1 MLHQL
6 PERMLRRL
14 GPHYILWM
22 MAATRV
28 SGSIGGLLVLYY
40 VHLTLT
46 LPDIVRRH
54 FEMVALA
61 SVAAAV
67 MLTALYSLWETRR
80 LRQALALIHRGLPVE
95 GDLGQEAGREAVTF
109 AGRHH
114 LAESWLVPCSTAA
127 PLLIFL
133 RLVDHASVVV
143 LINVSMAA
151 FMGTVMALMSTYF
164 VIAACMRPVIAYLLE
179 NGAVIDFDK
188 LPVSRLRNRLN
199 ICFSLIILTTALM
212 IGTLARQRA
221 ADMVNQP
228 ETQQV
233 ALASLKAHTTYITI
247 AAVAIGLVFSTVLA
261 RSVAVRVGRLVDSMK
276 RVQAGDLSVRM
287 TPSGNDE
294 IDIVTCQF
302 NAMVS
307 QLDRN
312 DHTIR
317 DLNANLERKV
327 KQRTRQLSRKK
338 RELQASLSQLQEYD
352 RLKTEFF
359 SNVSHELRT
368 PLTMILA
375 PIEEIINKRRGELA
389 GDTAYMLDAA
399 LVNGRRLL
407 DLINRLL
414 EFSTLEAGRAK
425 LRLSPVD
432 LGQMAEELVAVAA
445 PLARQRQIELR
456 LERDADLPAIGADAD
471 KLDSVVTNLLSNA
484 MKFTPAGGTV
494 EIKTLRRGDRACVYV
509 RDTGIGISA
518 EDHRRVFER
527 FVQLDGSTSRR
538 YSGTGLGLAL
548 VKEIVEL
555 HGGQVFLESE
565 VGRGT
570 TFWFELPITEPPT
583 ESQRQA
589 ASLVRSCRFADLVVC
604 EPEEQE
610 QIPAVAAPS
619 ASFDVPRLL
628 VVDDTPEMRRLVA
641 AVLKDQYRVF
651 TACDGE
657 EGWQTA
663 LREMPD
669 LIISDVMMPVVDGY
683 EFCRRI
689 KGHPATER
697 IPFVLLTAK
706 ADRTMKIEGLE
717 TGADDYLVKPFDAEE
732 LRARVRSLLRL
743 RTLDRKLDERNVE
756 LESTLAALQSTQEQ
770 MMQVAHLAGMT
781 EIATGVLH
789 NVGNVLNNVNVSTT
803 VIGERLRRLRVDGV
817 AKTARLLDEHAA
829 DLPGF
834 FAEAD
839 CGERIRRYLSGVARE
854 LEDDRQALVVE
865 MEFLVDKV
873 QHIRNIIV
881 AEQHYARRVSFR
893 ELCDVHKLIEDTL
906 LMHGHSLAKHQVTVR
921 REFDELP
928 PGQLEKSKLLQVVDN
943 LVKNAIESMSAGG
956 GTGTLTIRTLR
967 LDDDRVRVEVADT
980 GLGIDPDDANRIF
993 NFGFTTKSSG
1003 NGFGLHSAANAM
1015 AEMGGSISASSE
1027 GLGKGA
1033 TFAIEFGLNRGSGN
1047 AIDDDREGQVP
1058 FLALTAG

>member
-1 MLHQL
+1 MVRRL
-6 PERMLRRL
+6 PERTLRRL

-22 MAATRV
+22 MAVTRA

-46 LPDIVRRH
+46 LPENVRRH
-54 FEMVALA
+54 FEIVALVA
-61 SVAAAV
+61 VAAAV
-67 MLTALYSLWETRR
+67 TLTALYSLWETRR
-80 LRQALALIHRGLPVE
+80 LRRALSLVHRGLPV
-95 GDLGQEAGREAVTF
+95 DRWLGQEAGREAVTF

-114 LAESWLVPCSTAA
+114 RAEAWLVPASTAA

-164 VIAACMRPVIAYLLE
+164 LIAACMRPVIAYLLE
-179 NGAVIDFDK
+179 NGVAIDFDK

-228 ETQQV
+228 ETQQE
-233 ALASLKAHTTYITI
+233 ALANLKAHTSYITI

-261 RSVAVRVGRLVDSMK
+261 QSVAVRVGRLVDSMK

-287 TPSGNDE
+287 TPTGNDE

-327 KQRTRQLSRKK
+327 KQRTRQLSKKK

-375 PIEEIINKRRGELA
+375 PIEEILDKRRGELA
-389 GDTAYMLDAA
+389 GDTGYMLDAA

-414 EFSTLEAGRAK
+414 EFSTLEAGRAQV
-425 LRLSPVD
+425 RLSPVD
-432 LGQMAEELVAVAA
+432 LGEMTAELVAVAA

-456 LERDADLPAIGADAD
+456 LDRDADLPVIGADAE
-471 KLDSVVTNLLSNA
+471 KLDSVITNLLSNA
-484 MKFTPAGGTV
+484 MKFTPAGGSV
-494 EIKTLRRGDRACVYV
+494 EIKTLRQGDLACVYV
-509 RDTGIGISA
+509 RDSGIGISP
-518 EDHRRVFER
+518 EDHHRVFER

-555 HGGQVFLESE
+555 HGGRISLESE
-565 VGRGT
+565 IGRGT

-583 ESQRQA
+583 EAQRQT
-589 ASLVRSCRFADLVVC
+589 ASLARSCRFADLVVC
-604 EPEEQE
+604 DPEEPEAPIEAPQ
-610 QIPAVAAPS
+610 AAPND
-619 ASFDVPRLL
+619 APRVL

-641 AVLKDQYRVF
+641 GVLKDQYCVF

-657 EGWQTA
+657 EGTQAA

-683 EFCRRI
+683 AFCRRI
-689 KGHPATER
+689 KSNPATTR

-706 ADRTMKIEGLE
+706 ADRTMKIEGLD

-756 LESTLAALQSTQEQ
+756 LEATLAALQATQEQ
-770 MMQVAHLAGMT
+770 MLQVAHLAGMT

-803 VIGERLRRLRVDGV
+803 VIGERLRRLRIDGV
-817 AKTARLLDEHAA
+817 AKMAMLLDEHAA

-834 FAEAD
+834 FAQEGCTD
-839 CGERIRRYLSGVARE
+839 RIRRYLSGVASE
-854 LEDDRQALVVE
+854 LDDDQKSLVAE

-881 AEQHYARRVSFR
+881 AEQNYARRVSFR
-893 ELCDVHKLIEDTL
+893 EVCDVHKLIEDTL
-906 LMHGHSLAKHQVTVR
+906 LMHGHSLAKHRVEVR

-928 PGQLEKSKLLQVVDN
+928 AGPLEKSKLLQVVDN
-943 LVKNAIESMSAGG
+943 LVKNAVESMSACDGPRV
-956 GTGTLTIRTLR
+956 LTIRTQR
-967 LDDDRVRVEVADT
+967 LEADRARVEVTDT
-980 GLGIDPDDANRIF
+980 GLGIESDDANRIF
-993 NFGFTTKSSG
+993 NFGFTTKASG

-1027 GLGKGA
+1027 GLGRGA
-1033 TFAIEFGLNRGSGN
+1033 TFVIELCLNR
-1047 AIDDDREGQVP
+1047 AAPAEEGGVETQAET
-1058 FLALTAG
+1058 LALTSV

>member
-1 MLHQL
+1 MFHKL

-22 MAATRV
+22 MAVTRV
-28 SGSIGGLLVLYY
+28 SGSVGGLLVLYY
-40 VHLTLT
+40 VHLTLS
-46 LPDIVRRH
+46 LPDNVRRH
-54 FEMVALA
+54 FEIVALIA
-61 SVAAAV
+61 VAAAV
-67 MLTALYSLWETRR
+67 TLTALYSLWETRR
-80 LRQALALIHRGLPVE
+80 LRQALSLVHRGLPV
-95 GDLGQEAGREAVTF
+95 DRWLGQEAGREAVTF

-114 LAESWLVPCSTAA
+114 RAETWLVPSSTAA

-133 RLVDHASVVV
+133 RLVDNASVVV

-164 VIAACMRPVIAYLLE
+164 LIAACMRPVIAYLLE
-179 NGAVIDFDK
+179 NGVAIDFDK

-221 ADMVNQP
+221 ADMVSQP
-228 ETQQV
+228 ETQLE
-233 ALASLKAHTTYITI
+233 ALANLKTHTSYITI
-247 AAVAIGLVFSTVLA
+247 AAVAIGLIFSTVLA
-261 RSVAVRVGRLVDSMK
+261 QSVAVRVGRLVDSMK

-287 TPSGNDE
+287 TPTGNDE

-307 QLDRN
+307 QLEGN

-317 DLNANLERKV
+317 DLNSNLERKV
-327 KQRTRQLSRKK
+327 KQRTRQLSKKK
-338 RELQASLSQLQEYD
+338 RELQESLSQLQEYD

-375 PIEEIINKRRGELA
+375 PIEEILGKRRNELA

-432 LGQMAEELVAVAA
+432 LGQMAEELIAVAA

-456 LERDADLPAIGADAD
+456 LERDAELPVIGADAD
-471 KLDSVVTNLLSNA
+471 KLDSVITNLLSNA

-494 EIKTLRRGDRACVYV
+494 EIKTVRRGDKACVYV
-509 RDTGIGISA
+509 RDSGIGIA
-518 EDHRRVFER
+518 PEDHKRVFER

-555 HGGQVFLESE
+555 HGGRISLESE
-565 VGRGT
+565 VGKGT

-583 ESQRQA
+583 EAQRQA
-589 ASLVRSCRFADLVVC
+589 TSLVRSCRFADLVVC
-604 EPEEQE
+604 ESEAPEPPSE
-610 QIPAVAAPS
+610 PPLVAQSDSP
-619 ASFDVPRLL
+619 LIL

-641 AVLKDQYRVF
+641 AVLKDQYRVV

-657 EGWQTA
+657 EGTQAA
-663 LREMPD
+663 LRESPD
-669 LIISDVMMPVVDGY
+669 LILSDVMMPVVDGY

-689 KGHPATER
+689 KGNPVTMR

-706 ADRTMKIEGLE
+706 ADRTMKIEGLD

-743 RTLDRKLDERNVE
+743 RMLDKKLDERNVE
-756 LESTLAALQSTQEQ
+756 LESTLAALQATQDQ
-770 MMQVAHLAGMT
+770 MLQVAHLAGMT

-803 VIGERLRRLRVDGV
+803 VIGERIRRLRVDGV
-817 AKTARLLDEHAA
+817 AKMSKLFDEHAA

-834 FAEAD
+834 LAQEG
-839 CGERIRRYLSGVARE
+839 CGERIRRYLAGVANE
-854 LEDDRQALVVE
+854 LDDDRQALVSE

-893 ELCDVHKLIEDTL
+893 ELCDIHKLIEDTL
-906 LMHGHSLAKHQVTVR
+906 LMHGHSLAKHQVSVR

-928 PGQLEKSKLLQVVDN
+928 TGQLEKSKLLQVVDN
-943 LVKNAIESMSAGG
+943 LVKNAVESMSACDGPRL
-956 GTGTLTIRTLR
+956 LTVRTRR
-967 LDDDRVRVEVADT
+967 LDGDRVRLEVSDT
-980 GLGIDPDDANRIF
+980 GLGIAPNDANRIF
-993 NFGFTTKSSG
+993 NFGFTTKTSG

-1027 GLGKGA
+1027 GLGLGA
-1033 TFAIEFGLNRGSGN
+1033 TFAIEFGLNRAAASQ
-1047 AIDDDREGQVP
+1047 DQDREAAP
-1058 FLALTAG
+1058 AEALALTAG